1 MSRTSEEPGAVRNRA
16 EVLRVLQEARQARQV
31 LRIKLLED
39 QSQIIFKIVKTNI
52 SRYKSMDTL
61 FC

>member
-16 EVLRVLQEARQARQV
+16 EVLRVLQEARQV
-31 LRIKLLED
+31 LKIKLLED
-39 QSQIIFKIVKTNI
+39 QNQILFKIMKRNI
-52 SRYKSMDTL
+52 STCKSIDTL

>member
-1 MSRTSEEPGAVRNRA
+1 M
-16 EVLRVLQEARQARQV
+16 LRVVQEARQARQV

-39 QSQIIFKIVKTNI
+39 QSQMLSKIAKTNI
-52 SRYKSMDTL
+52 STYKSMDTL